1 MRGAL
6 MLDKEFQYYLDHQKE
21 LVEQYDGQFIVIV
34 GHEVVGSYSSQR
46 EAYDNTITKHEEGTF
61 LIQLC
66 SPGEDSYSHVFHS
79 RVAV

>member
-1 MRGAL
+1 
-6 MLDKEFQYYLDHQKE
+6 MLEKEFQYYLDHQKE
-21 LVEQYDGQFIVIV
+21 LIEQYNGQFIVIV
-34 GHEVVGSYSSQR
+34 GHEVVGSYSTQR
-46 EAYDNTITKHEEGTF
+46 EAYDDSINEHEEGKF

>member
-1 MRGAL
+1 MPL
-6 MLDKEFQYYLDHQKE
+6 MLETEFQYYLDHQNE
-21 LVEQYDGQFIVIV
+21 LVKKYNGQYIVIV
-34 GHEVVGSYSSQR
+34 GNAVVGSHSTHR
-46 EAYDNTITKHEEGTF
+46 EAYDSAVKQYNEGTF